1 MSCNSKLPT
10 LILEILEFKQS
21 RSLIDQEYF
30 SNNSRNNLLPE
41 IKLSWNRQEH
51 QILLSENEKSHSKN
65 ESSKKLKNSKDL
77 RFWVEV

>member
-1 MSCNSKLPT
+1 MSCNSKPPP
-10 LILEILEFKQS
+10 LILEILEFKES

-30 SNNSRNNLLPE
+30 RNNSRNSLLPE

-51 QILLSENEKSHSKN
+51 QILLSETEKSHSKN
-65 ESSKKLKNSKDL
+65 ESSKKLQNSNGL